1 MIGFCSYQNTKKMKK
16 KLLIIHPALAPYRI
30 DQFNAISRL
39 FDLEVV
45 FIFGNV
51 WNHKFDQ
58 KKLLSQLIF
67 KVSFLLKGPR
77 LKGRVF
83 RFGMYR
89 SIRKINPDV
98 VFGYEFSFSTQY
110 LILLKRLG
118 LLRQKI
124 GTTIDDSIDICNN
137 IQSKTRLF
145 ARRNAIKH
153 LDYIVVLSTEV
164 SEFYQKTFHLR
175 ESQIIVS
182 PILQD
187 ADRLRSKAE
196 DLDAIANQYAR
207 DYDLFGKKVLLFVG
221 RFISEK
227 ALPNFVDTIHSLL
240 LEHKDLVLVLV
251 GDGDEKQKL
260 QVQIAERRLEHKVLL
275 PGRFEGE
282 ELYAWYLCASGFVL
296 PSTYEPFGAVVNE
309 AFIFGLPVFCTK
321 YAGASYLVQPGKG
334 LLFDPLSKSDTT
346 NGLLN
351 FLPILSPV
359 GKIDLMHRP
368 SLMANENDMFTSEWN
383 KLYRD

>member
-1 MIGFCSYQNTKKMKK
+1 MKK

-30 DQFNAISRL
+30 DQFNAISSL
-39 FDLEVV
+39 FNLEVV

-58 KKLLSQLIF
+58 SKLLSQLVF

-77 LKGRVF
+77 HKGRVF
-83 RFGMYR
+83 RFGMFR
-89 SIRKINPDV
+89 TIRKVNPDV
-98 VFGYEFSFSTQY
+98 VLGYEFSFSTQY

-118 LLRQKI
+118 LLHQKI

-137 IQSKTRLF
+137 VQSKTRLF
-145 ARRNAIKH
+145 ARKNAIKH
-153 LDYIVVLSTEV
+153 LDYVIVLSTEV
-164 SEFYQKTFHLR
+164 SEFYQKTFHLS

-196 DLDAIANQYAR
+196 DFEEIANQYAR

-240 LEHKDLVLVLV
+240 LEHEDLVLVLV
-251 GDGDEKQKL
+251 GEGEEKQKL
-260 QVQIAERRLEHKVLL
+260 QVQITERQLEQKVFL

-309 AFIFGLPVFCTK
+309 ALIFGLPIFCSK
-321 YAGASYLVQPGKG
+321 YAGASYLVSTGKG
-334 LLFDPLSKSDTT
+334 LLFDPLNASDTT
-346 NGLLN
+346 NGLSN
-351 FLPILSPV
+351 FLPTISPV
-359 GKIDLMHRP
+359 GKIDLIARP
-368 SLMANENDMFTSEWN
+368 SLMTDVRDVFTSEWN
-383 KLYRD
+383 KINKD

>member
-1 MIGFCSYQNTKKMKK
+1 MKK
-16 KLLIIHPALAPYRI
+16 KLLIIHPALAPYRV

-89 SIRKINPDV
+89 SIRKINPDIV
-98 VFGYEFSFSTQY
+98 LGYEFSFSTQY

-137 IQSKTRLF
+137 VQSKTRLF
-145 ARRNAIKH
+145 ARKNAIKH
-153 LDYIVVLSTEV
+153 LDYVVVLSTEV
-164 SEFYQKTFHLR
+164 SEFYQKTFHLS
-175 ESQIIVS
+175 ESQIIIS

-196 DLDAIANQYAR
+196 DLEEIATQYAQ

-240 LEHKDLVLVLV
+240 LEHKDLVLVFV
-251 GDGDEKQKL
+251 GEGEEKQKL
-260 QVQIAERRLEHKVLL
+260 QVQITERQLEQKVFL

-309 AFIFGLPVFCTK
+309 ALIFGLPIFCSK
-321 YAGASYLVQPGKG
+321 YAGASYLVSTGKG
-334 LLFDPLSKSDTT
+334 LLFDPLNASDTT
-346 NGLLN
+346 NGLSN
-351 FLPILSPV
+351 FLPTISPV
-359 GKIDLMHRP
+359 GKIDLIARP
-368 SLMANENDMFTSEWN
+368 SLMANVQDVFTSEWN
-383 KLYRD
+383 KINED

>member
-196 DLDAIANQYAR
+196 DLDAIANQYVR

-309 AFIFGLPVFCTK
+309 ALIFGLPVFCTK

>member
-1 MIGFCSYQNTKKMKK
+1 MKK

-309 AFIFGLPVFCTK
+309 ALIFGLPVFCTK

>member
-1 MIGFCSYQNTKKMKK
+1 MKK

-175 ESQIIVS
+175 EIQIIVS

-309 AFIFGLPVFCTK
+309 ALIFGLPVFCTK

>member
-207 DYDLFGKKVLLFVG
+207 DCDLFGKKVLLFVG

-309 AFIFGLPVFCTK
+309 ALIFGLPVFCTK

>member
-1 MIGFCSYQNTKKMKK
+1 MKK
-16 KLLIIHPALAPYRI
+16 KLLIIHPALAPYRV

-89 SIRKINPDV
+89 SIRKINPDIV
-98 VFGYEFSFSTQY
+98 LGYEFSFSTQY

-137 IQSKTRLF
+137 VQSKTRLF
-145 ARRNAIKH
+145 ARKNAIKH
-153 LDYIVVLSTEV
+153 LDYVVVLSTEV
-164 SEFYQKTFHLR
+164 SEFYQKTFHLS
-175 ESQIIVS
+175 ESQIIIS

-196 DLDAIANQYAR
+196 FLEKIANQYAR

-251 GDGDEKQKL
+251 GEGEEKQKL
-260 QVQIAERRLEHKVLL
+260 QVQITERQLEQKVFL

-309 AFIFGLPVFCTK
+309 ALIFGLPIFCSK
-321 YAGASYLVQPGKG
+321 YAGASYLVSTGKG
-334 LLFDPLSKSDTT
+334 LLFDPLNASDTT
-346 NGLLN
+346 NGLSN
-351 FLPILSPV
+351 FLPTISPV
-359 GKIDLMHRP
+359 GKIDLIARP
-368 SLMANENDMFTSEWN
+368 SLMADVRDVFTSEWN
-383 KLYRD
+383 KINKD

>member
-1 MIGFCSYQNTKKMKK
+1 MKK

-39 FDLEVV
+39 FNLEVV

-58 KKLLSQLIF
+58 SKLLSQLIF

-77 LKGRVF
+77 HKGRVF
-83 RFGMYR
+83 RFGMFR
-89 SIRKINPDV
+89 TIRKVNPDV
-98 VFGYEFSFSTQY
+98 VLGYEFSFSTQY

-118 LLRQKI
+118 LLHQKI

-137 IQSKTRLF
+137 VQSKTRLF
-145 ARRNAIKH
+145 ARKNAIKH
-153 LDYIVVLSTEV
+153 LDYVVVLSNEV
-164 SEFYQKTFHLR
+164 SEFYQKTFQLS

-187 ADRLRSKAE
+187 AARLRSKVEKLEEIAVE
-196 DLDAIANQYAR
+196 YAHEFDLS
-207 DYDLFGKKVLLFVG
+207 GKKVLLFVG

-227 ALPNFVDTIHSLL
+227 ALPNFIDIIYSLL
-240 LEHKDLVLVLV
+240 LEHEDLVLVLV

-260 QVQIAERRLEHKVLL
+260 QARIVNKQLQQRVLL

-309 AFIFGLPVFCTK
+309 ALIFGLPVFCTK
-321 YAGASYLVQPGKG
+321 YAGASYLVQPGNG

-351 FLPILSPV
+351 FLSALSPV
-359 GKIDLMHRP
+359 GKIDLMARP
-368 SLMANENDMFTSEWN
+368 SLMTNAHEMFTSEWN
-383 KLYRD
+383 KLYIN